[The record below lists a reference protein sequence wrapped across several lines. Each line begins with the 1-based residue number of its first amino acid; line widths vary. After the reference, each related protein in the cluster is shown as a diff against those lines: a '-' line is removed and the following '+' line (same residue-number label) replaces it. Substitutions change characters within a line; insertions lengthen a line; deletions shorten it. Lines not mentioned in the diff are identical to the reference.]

1 MLIDKSLLE
10 YYLGVATERK
20 DEIKSIYNEVLEY
33 TDPFAKIDDSGRQT
47 LGAQRE
53 VDSTVVDSIDAL
65 KSFIMSSIL
74 PRTGSW
80 ASIEID
86 EKKLIDEQGEGAQSE
101 IDEVKKVLD
110 DNVSKVFRYIQGS
123 NYYTEI
129 SKAVDSFIKV
139 GTGAYA
145 IRETGST
152 SKPFTF
158 SYVGLDNLFILESIN
173 GRADIIFKLHPEVNG
188 DYIMDMFGKDCV
200 LPEGVAV
207 GEPESVV
214 DIYEVVIPEYDE
226 VTTLTK
232 YNYMITTS
240 DFESAILEQELEYS
254 PLICF
259 RWSNIEGNPW
269 GKSNVLMQKA
279 QLIELAGYKELYV
292 TQAKRIAN
300 PPSAFVGNQ
309 ELFYSLDLTEGS
321 MNYLG
326 DPSREG
332 VQGSLQYLSTNSN
345 LMPLDK
351 VIEDARAKF
360 RQSLMVDS
368 LMMGDVSDGKN
379 VTAQFVAMK
388 QEMFR
393 KRFANTYELINSEL
407 LEPTFLAPLNIMIR
421 YGMLDITTD
430 VIPYAN
436 LKYVNALSKS
446 SDMGDVS
453 NFVQYT
459 DIVANLNQKNA
470 MGVAFN
476 LPKAVSWVADKM
488 SINLELIP
496 SEQELEAIKE
506 MQAQQAQMMAEQAQM
521 MAQTGE
527 GMA

>member
-1 MLIDKSLLE
+1 MLIDKKLLE

-20 DEIKSIYNEVLEY
+20 DEIKGIYNEVLEY
-33 TDPFAKIDDSGRQT
+33 TDPFTKIADSGRQV
-47 LGAQRE
+47 LGDQRE
-53 VDSTVVDSIDAL
+53 VDSSVVDSIDAL

-80 ASIEID
+80 ASIDID
-86 EKKLIDEQGEGAQSE
+86 EKKLIDEQGEGVRTE
-101 IDEVKKVLD
+101 LEELNKVLG
-110 DNVSKVFRYIQGS
+110 DNVDKVFRYIQAS

-158 SYVGLDNLFILESIN
+158 SYVGLDNLYILESLN
-173 GRADIIFKLHPEVNG
+173 SKADIVFKLHPEVNG
-188 DYIMDMFGKDCV
+188 DYIMDLFGKDCV
-200 LPEGVAV
+200 LPSDIAV
-207 GEPESVV
+207 GEPELVTDV
-214 DIYEVVIPEYDE
+214 YEIVIPEYDE

-232 YNYMITTS
+232 YNYMVTTT
-240 DFESAILEQELEYS
+240 DFASTIMESELEYS
-254 PLICF
+254 PLIVF
-259 RWSNIEGNPW
+259 RWGTIEGNPW

-279 QLIELAGYKELYV
+279 QLQELSGYKELYIS
-292 TQAKRIAN
+292 QAKRIAN

-309 ELFYSLDLTEGS
+309 ELFYSLDLSEGT

-326 DPSREG
+326 DPAREG

-368 LMMGDVSDGKN
+368 LMMGDLSDGKN
-379 VTAQFVAMK
+379 ITASYISLR

-430 VIPYAN
+430 IVPYSN
-436 LKYVNALSKS
+436 LRYVNALSKS
-446 SDMGDVS
+446 SDIGDVS
-453 NFVQYT
+453 TFVQYT

-476 LPKAVSWVADKM
+476 LPKTVSWVADKM
-488 SINLELIP
+488 SIKQELIP
-496 SEQELEAIKE
+496 SEEDLVKIKE
-506 MQAQQAQMMAEQAQM
+506 LQAQQAQMMAEQAQI
-521 MAQTGE
+521 GG